1 MQIDVKYIAKV
12 TKTPSWKSN
21 CNFSKTF
28 LRTDHRETQN
38 WLKIFKKMRSKK
50 KKEDKEKKNAVLC
63 FSAEICHAMSFLKAQ
78 VTFPSCFASIFSTI
92 KHKSSVLFFGS
103 NNIYFGQKQPIKVQ
117 IFEIFKCSGHNL
129 SHYSCQFWTDSQFQ
143 FNFCIILHCHD
154 AQLPFNF

>member
-1 MQIDVKYIAKV
+1 MPIDAKRIAKI
-12 TKTPSWKSN
+12 TKTPSWKSHN
-21 CNFSKTF
+21 NLSKTF
-28 LRTDHRETQN
+28 LRTDHWEIQN
-38 WLKIFKKMRSKK
+38 WLIIFKKMRRKK
-50 KKEDKEKKNAVLC
+50 KKKNLVLC
-63 FSAEICHAMSFLKAQ
+63 FSAEICHTMPFLKAQ
-78 VTFPSCFASIFSTI
+78 VSFPSNFASIFSTI

-129 SHYSCQFWTDSQFQ
+129 SHYSCQFWTDSQFL